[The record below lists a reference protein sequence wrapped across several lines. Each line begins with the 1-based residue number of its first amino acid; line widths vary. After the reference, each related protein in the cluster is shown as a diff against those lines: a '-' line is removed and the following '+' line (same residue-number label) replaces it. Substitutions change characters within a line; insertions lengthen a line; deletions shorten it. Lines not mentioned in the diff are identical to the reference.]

1 MALDACQLLLAREYG
16 IIHCLPQV
24 SEEELQDQSK
34 GDFLVKGLAMAQS
47 IYLGLQLIVR
57 HLRHQPSSQLE
68 VVVVAFAVC
77 SFITFFLLM
86 SKPQDVQ
93 TPRFIKSKRYP
104 TADEMLAIA
113 RCAPRRLFHYAN
125 IETRSYAIRNFSF
138 HIDNKSSAASSWAF
152 TAGSIG
158 ASIMFGSFHCIAWN
172 FVFPT
177 NVENF
182 LWRLSSRLTIL
193 IPFGFTIL

>member
-47 IYLGLQLIVR
+47 IYLGLQLIVH
-57 HLRHQPSSQLE
+57 HLRHQPSSQLA

-104 TADEMLAIA
+104 TAAEMLAIA

-125 IETRSYAIRNFSF
+125 IETRSYAIRNFR
-138 HIDNKSSAASSWAF
+138 
-152 TAGSIG
+152 SI
-158 ASIMFGSFHCIAWN
+158 
-172 FVFPT
+172 
-177 NVENF
+177 
-182 LWRLSSRLTIL
+182 
-193 IPFGFTIL
+193 